1 MLLVGGL
8 ILSILHCP
16 HVHLLI
22 KAAILQATVVPCVFF
37 LKGSLT
43 LSLKHRENTSSA
55 LVANQMAHVIHWL
68 QRNEN
73 DKSLG

>member
-1 MLLVGGL
+1 MMYDACTV
-8 ILSILHCP
+8 SIIP
-16 HVHLLI
+16 TAS
-22 KAAILQATVVPCVFF
+22 AAILQATVVPCVFF

-43 LSLKHRENTSSA
+43 LSLKHGENTSSA

-73 DKSLG
+73 DNSLG